1 MSKNRKNQ
9 TANTEKAKKKAN
21 PSNQTSAA
29 ALYDKLKDKK
39 VKDKMSFAFSRTLF
53 LMVVC
58 IVISLIGLIFISN
71 RLRIFYQIS
80 YNNVKLASQS
90 QSNLQEG
97 GKNML
102 HACLGEDDEATEAK
116 LAAAKANF
124 DTMTNMLM
132 ELKDSSSADA
142 ALFDTVIEDMER
154 LNTLFK
160 PFETFC
166 RIHNPQSAYGVYNAQ
181 YLDIFD
187 EMEQGIAT
195 IEQQEDEHASRMYRM
210 ANIIKYCCI
219 ILEILLGA
227 VSVFFGINL
236 SKFLAGMLNDSIFEL
251 KESALEMTKGNFD
264 IDISYQSEDE
274 LGELADAMRHM
285 ISETRLI
292 ISDTNEMLEEMADN
306 NFNIHAK
313 MEERYVGIYE
323 SLMRSI
329 RRLNHR
335 LNDTLQ
341 NISEASGQ
349 VSAGALQ
356 LAQNAQALATGATD
370 QASAIEELTSTIEN
384 VTNMATESAENQE
397 KAAMNVNQV
406 AQEAAKGRE
415 EIIKL
420 LDAMDKISSTSKE
433 IENITVSIEDIA
445 SQTNLLSLNASI
457 EAARAG
463 ESGRGF
469 AVVADQIGKL
479 AADSAQSA
487 VNTRDLIAKSLNE
500 IANGNAI
507 TKNTAAVL
515 EEVLNSMNI
524 VQEIVKNASTASQ
537 TQADMLQEIVAN
549 IEKISSVVESNS
561 ASAEQNSA
569 TSQELTSQSDSMSSM
584 IAEFRLRE

>member
-1 MSKNRKNQ
+1 MSK
-9 TANTEKAKKKAN
+9 
-21 PSNQTSAA
+21 SNKRGSGQTSAA
-29 ALYDKLKDKK
+29 ALYDKLKGKK
-39 VKDKMSFAFSRTLF
+39 VKDKLNFAFSRTLV

-58 IVISLIGLIFISN
+58 IVISLVGLIFLSN
-71 RLRIFYQIS
+71 RLRTFYQVS
-80 YNNVKLASQS
+80 YHNVKLASQS

-97 GKNML
+97 GKNMI
-102 HACLGEDDEATEAK
+102 HACLVTEDEETEAK
-116 LAAAKANF
+116 LNAAKDNFAN
-124 DTMTNMLM
+124 MTALLT
-132 ELKDSSSADA
+132 ELKASSAADP

-166 RIHNPQSAYGVYNAQ
+166 RIHNPQSAYGVYNSQ
-181 YLDIFD
+181 YLEIFE

-195 IEQQEDEHASRMYRM
+195 IEQVEDENAVRMYRM

-227 VSVFFGINL
+227 ISVFFGINL
-236 SKFLAGMLNDSIFEL
+236 SKFLADMLNDSISEL
-251 KESALEMTKGNFD
+251 KGSALEMTKGNFD
-264 IDISYQSEDE
+264 IQIAYESTDE

-285 ISETRLI
+285 CAETRLI
-292 ISDTNEMLEEMADN
+292 ISDTSEMLEQMADN

-323 SLMRSI
+323 NLMLSI
-329 RRLNHR
+329 RKLNYR
-335 LNDTLQ
+335 LNDTLH
-341 NISEASGQ
+341 NISQASGQ
-349 VSAGALQ
+349 VSSGALQ
-356 LAQNAQALATGATD
+356 LAQNAQSLAAGATD
-370 QASAIEELTSTIEN
+370 QA
-384 VTNMATESAENQE
+384 
-397 KAAMNVNQV
+397 
-406 AQEAAKGRE
+406 AAKSRE
-415 EIIKL
+415 EISKL
-420 LDAMDKISSTSKE
+420 LDAMEKISSTSKE
-433 IENITVSIEDIA
+433 IENITVSIEEIA

-487 VNTRDLIAKSLNE
+487 VNTRDLIAKSLAE

-515 EEVLNSMNI
+515 EEVLNSMNK
-524 VQEIVKNASTASQ
+524 VQEIVSSASEASQ
-537 TQADMLQEIVAN
+537 TQADMMKTIVQN

-569 TSQELTSQSDSMSSM
+569 TSQELTSQSESMNSM
-584 IAEFRLRE
+584 IAEFRLRQ